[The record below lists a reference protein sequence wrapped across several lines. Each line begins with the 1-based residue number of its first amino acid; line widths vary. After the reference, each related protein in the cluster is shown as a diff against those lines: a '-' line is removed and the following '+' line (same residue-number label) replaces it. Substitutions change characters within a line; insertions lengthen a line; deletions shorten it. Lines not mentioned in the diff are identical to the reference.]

1 MLIPLAQNTWVV
13 CPAAKPRYPYANSIF
28 LQADRPAV
36 IDLGA
41 GRQAYSGI
49 TQQNVKLALVSHF
62 HFDHIHSYSL
72 FPQADLLVSQ
82 EEYPTY
88 IDEQEYVSFHGYDL
102 WNKLMPGMERQ
113 RYGKVVPL
121 SDDIPMRPGFHFLNP
136 SGVFKDMQ
144 KIDLGN
150 REIVAIHL
158 PGHTAGHYGF
168 FLEKEGIL
176 YSGDI
181 DLVASGPWYS
191 SNSADI
197 EDLINSVKKIKEV
210 NPAVIVPAHR
220 HIQNKNLHQQLDHYI
235 QVVIDRQ
242 SRILELLRKPRTLD
256 QLAEEHL
263 VLPQRHNLYEL
274 FWEKMTIRN
283 HLGYLLR
290 TGQITELPGGFYQSI

>member
-1 MLIPLAQNTWVV
+1 M
-13 CPAAKPRYPYANSIF
+13 
-28 LQADRPAV
+28 
-36 IDLGA
+36 
-41 GRQAYSGI
+41 
-49 TQQNVKLALVSHF
+49 
-62 HFDHIHSYSL
+62 
-72 FPQADLLVSQ
+72 
-82 EEYPTY
+82 
-88 IDEQEYVSFHGYDL
+88 
-102 WNKLMPGMERQ
+102 
-113 RYGKVVPL
+113 
-121 SDDIPMRPGFHFLNP
+121 
-136 SGVFKDMQ
+136 
-144 KIDLGN
+144 
-150 REIVAIHL
+150 
-158 PGHTAGHYGF
+158 
-168 FLEKEGIL
+168 

-242 SRILELLRKPRTLD
+242 SRILELLRKPRILD

-263 VLPQRHNLYEL
+263 VFPQRHNLYEL